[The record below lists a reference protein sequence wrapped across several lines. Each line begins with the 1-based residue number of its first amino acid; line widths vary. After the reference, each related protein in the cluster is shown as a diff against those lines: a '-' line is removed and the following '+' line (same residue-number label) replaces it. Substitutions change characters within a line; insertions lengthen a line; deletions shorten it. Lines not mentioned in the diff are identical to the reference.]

1 MTVPGTQCR
10 AHERIHPGLPAH
22 LRHHGRTLLAVDFDR
37 CERLGVPASAQ
48 PDHTGLPEGPDPSCF
63 AEYRHQP
70 VVSVEPEQLYRN
82 GSAAFQEPQG
92 AQRNAQVRHRA
103 SIAETRRTAHDG
115 LVYVVVMTT
124 SIRGK
129 LCV

>member
-22 LRHHGRTLLAVDFDR
+22 LRHHGRTLLAVGF
-37 CERLGVPASAQ
+37 
-48 PDHTGLPEGPDPSCF
+48 
-63 AEYRHQP
+63 
-70 VVSVEPEQLYRN
+70 
-82 GSAAFQEPQG
+82 
-92 AQRNAQVRHRA
+92 VRHRA